1 MVQSHC
7 EIKTDM
13 YKKFTES
20 GALKEEKKEN

>member
-1 MVQSHC
+1 MVQTHC

-13 YKKFTES
+13 YKKFKVS